1 MSTSGQ
7 SKPHTTAQD
16 EFIPLADL
24 MENEAFLENDYEI
37 VEPEKP
43 KRKRKPKPQPDLQI
57 PYSVV
62 VGIIALLIGF
72 VVAALIALVP
82 ASRTESVVVS
92 QPIEQSSP
100 VDFNPVISD
109 PNSRVDRWMMLH
121 QAIGQI
127 QANSFVRVLSQDNSP
142 EFYNVADME
151 GHLAI
156 VRGIDLTEASDA
168 PSDSIYPPLGPYSEA
183 LGKNQKLLVTT
194 EWNGDIPPGTLVYAM
209 GWRAED
215 GTWIYE
221 VSPDRVKI
229 YYLPFIHL
237 AWASGVSIP
246 NT

>member
-7 SKPHTTAQD
+7 TKPQTTEQD
-16 EFIPLADL
+16 EFIPLVDL
-24 MENEAFLENDYEI
+24 MENESILENDYE
-37 VEPEKP
+37 VLEPDKP
-43 KRKRKPKPQPDLQI
+43 KRKGKPKPQAYMQI

-62 VGIIALLIGF
+62 VGIVALLIGF

-82 ASRTESVVVS
+82 AGHSESVIVS
-92 QPIEQSSP
+92 QPIEQSAP
-100 VDFNPVISD
+100 ADFNPVISD
-109 PNSRVDRWMMLH
+109 PNSRLDRWMMLH
-121 QAIGQI
+121 QPIGQI
-127 QANSFVRVLSQDNSP
+127 QADSFVRVLSQDNSP
-142 EFYNVADME
+142 EFYNVVDME

-156 VRGIDLTEASDA
+156 VRGIDLTESANA
-168 PSDSIYPPLGPYSEA
+168 PSDSTYPPLGPYSEA

-194 EWNGDIPPGTLVYAM
+194 EWNGDMPLGTLVYAM

-246 NT
+246 TT